1 MNENDIS
8 DMIMSAIEAD
18 QKPPDEF
25 VKAVM
30 LNEIQLPDAVMM
42 ALVEKG
48 WIPRTKCEVWTRVM
62 GYFRPVSQFNVG
74 KKAEFAERF
83 IPTEADVKSITESE

>member
-18 QKPPDEF
+18 QKPPAEF

-30 LNEIQLPDAVMM
+30 TNEIQLPDAIMM

-74 KKAEFAERF
+74 KKAEFAERVLPK
-83 IPTEADVKSITESE
+83 ISDIKTITES